1 MKLGKVVKSNSHCDY
16 IIQVDDRMEVI
27 EPPTADDYGFGSFV
41 KLEMDDPDSSMAAVG
56 LVYNTQLFNP
66 SFLNTGPRLSSDP
79 SPIFAPDLQTEI
91 RTLLNVALIGTMEYP
106 VESTSGRRYGIQGI
120 PRIVIPINTVAYRM
134 EETDIYHFHRN
145 LTGEPQFSYYGHLLN
160 CGGQFAPQLIYQ
172 VLDTISE
179 MFYGNQ
185 RRALELLS
193 KELSWKITMGAV
205 R

>member
-16 IIQVDDRMEVI
+16 IVQVDDRLEVS

-41 KLEMDDPDSSMAAVG
+41 KLELDEPDGTLAAVG
-56 LVYNTQLFNP
+56 VVYNTQLFNP

-91 RTLLNVALIGTMEYP
+91 RTLLNIALIGTMEYP
-106 VESTSGRRYGIQGI
+106 AESTSGRRYGIQGI
-120 PRIVIPINTVAYRM
+120 PRLVIPINTVAYRM
-134 EETDIYHFHRN
+134 EETEVYHFHRT
-145 LTGEPQFSYYGHLLN
+145 LSGEPQFSYYGHLMS
-160 CGGQFAPQLIYQ
+160 CGGPFASQLICQ
-172 VLDTISE
+172 VLDSIST
-179 MFYGNQ
+179 MFYSSD